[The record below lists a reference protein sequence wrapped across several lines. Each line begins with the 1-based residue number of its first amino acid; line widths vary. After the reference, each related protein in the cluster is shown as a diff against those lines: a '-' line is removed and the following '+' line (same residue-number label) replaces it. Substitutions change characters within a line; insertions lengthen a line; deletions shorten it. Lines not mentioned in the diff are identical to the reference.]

1 MGGAGCVL
9 GNCRTGDKFAEKNQ
23 DTPNNLSREIQSKS
37 CFVYY
42 RWEKRTTGK
51 PSQSDNFFVVVFSPQ
66 GSDIGFENNY
76 IQYQINARNAYVT
89 LSNAAAA
96 VNIQG
101 IDRHYYKVPAM
112 SAGAAQSVVI
122 RTNLNFGQRLVIDA
136 ADTTSFVDFYDSNR
150 DPNFN
155 VHDTQNETPIAGND
169 GGYRGWRRRML
180 ADHGSV
186 EIEIATRAQ
195 HPMAPFLYIWV
206 TPAQPAD
213 NQEAPFD
220 KVTSYSISASVGS
233 ENCGSVGSGF
243 CSSDGPGGSLP
254 LGDSLTSVFTH
265 LDNSRAHSEA
275 QCLYESITKCYC
287 PKPDSRCLDALK
299 AFACLNTFRECDSGG
314 FWVGVCRD
322 QCVLVE
328 EACGPWIPKDATCNS
343 QDCFALYSCS
353 CNSRYL
359 DGPDTGATQCT
370 GIIRAGQ
377 PNASPITPPASVLPT
392 QSPSPSRSALPVGP
406 PGPPGPA
413 GPAGPPGPPG
423 RDGNDGDIG
432 ESDTVDVRVDFIN
445 SSGNLV
451 VSLTVLFISCLI
463 SSIIYV

>member
-1 MGGAGCVL
+1 
-9 GNCRTGDKFAEKNQ
+9 
-23 DTPNNLSREIQSKS
+23 
-37 CFVYY
+37 
-42 RWEKRTTGK
+42 
-51 PSQSDNFFVVVFSPQ
+51 
-66 GSDIGFENNY
+66 
-76 IQYQINARNAYVT
+76 
-89 LSNAAAA
+89 
-96 VNIQG
+96 
-101 IDRHYYKVPAM
+101 
-112 SAGAAQSVVI
+112 
-122 RTNLNFGQRLVIDA
+122 
-136 ADTTSFVDFYDSNR
+136 
-150 DPNFN
+150 
-155 VHDTQNETPIAGND
+155 
-169 GGYRGWRRRML
+169 ML